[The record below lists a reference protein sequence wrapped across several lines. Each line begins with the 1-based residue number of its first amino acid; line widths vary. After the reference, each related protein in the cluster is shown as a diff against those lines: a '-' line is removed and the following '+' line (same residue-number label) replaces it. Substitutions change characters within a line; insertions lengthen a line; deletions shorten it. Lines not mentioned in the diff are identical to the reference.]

1 MHVIFHHPH
10 TVLSDEIDGQGHAS
24 NVAYLVWMQ
33 SAAVAHST
41 ANGWSPQRY
50 QEAGMGWVARTH
62 RIDYLRPA
70 FEGESLVVE
79 TWVSGFRNVSSTR
92 RYEILRTT
100 DGVLLAKAETR
111 WAFVAFPTGK
121 PLAIPESLRQAFSV
135 ADRE

>member
-1 MHVIFHHPH
+1 
-10 TVLSDEIDGQGHAS
+10 
-24 NVAYLVWMQ
+24 
-33 SAAVAHST
+33 
-41 ANGWSPQRY
+41 
-50 QEAGMGWVARTH
+50 MGWVARTH

-70 FEGESLVVE
+70 FEGEPLVVE